1 MFRPADQKETAYAY
15 LTALTQKAPSV
26 MALTR
31 QNLPQLAE
39 TGEGAKRGAYILREP
54 KGTPD
59 VILIASGSEVELVLK
74 AADVLAVQGYT
85 ARIVSMPCM
94 ELFEQQDEA
103 YRESVLPKSLRKRV
117 AVEAGSSFGWARY
130 VGLDGKTVSLDHFG
144 ASAPAGELFRAF
156 GFTPENVA
164 KAALEVIRG

>member
-1 MFRPADQKETAYAY
+1 MKE
-15 LTALTQKAPSV
+15 V
-26 MALTR
+26 
-31 QNLPQLAE
+31 
-39 TGEGAKRGAYILREP
+39 
-54 KGTPD
+54 D
-59 VILIASGSEVELVLK
+59 ELV
-74 AADVLAVQGYT
+74 ACGVDILAVQGYT